1 VTRPL
6 RHRGRSIGT
15 DWAATV
21 ATVLVLLPAA
31 TAAQTAT
38 AAVPATSAQTPAA
51 PASAASAPPALE
63 GSAGLDLTLP
73 TVEVVATTPL
83 LGSGVDR
90 SKVPAET
97 AVVTSRDISRDG
109 TANAL
114 RALNETAP
122 GVHLDDIASNPY
134 QPTLFYHGFQ
144 ASPLQGNAQ
153 GLAVYLNGARFNQPF
168 GDTADWDLIPDIAID
183 RMNLVGSN
191 PVFGL
196 NALGGA
202 LSVELKNGF
211 TYHGGEVTV
220 HGGTF
225 RNYGGEMQYGVQSG
239 DVAAY
244 TAERWVHSDGW
255 RVPQSSDLANV
266 FGTLGWRGN
275 GGTLNIDLTAANT
288 RLNGPGTSPIAQ
300 IKVDPSATFT
310 GPALQ
315 TNKYLRLN
323 VNGSYDV
330 SNDTSL
336 QGVAYYDYLNQK
348 YINGAAS
355 DFGVCA
361 AGSGFLCAS
370 PGVFLTDRAGNPIP
384 DFLSGGPYSQLNQQS
399 INTNGYGASLQVT
412 NRTPLW
418 GHGNHVVAGLSFD
431 GAQTLYA
438 ASALA
443 GGLDVPTSLW
453 FGPGVTINQADG
465 SIAPA
470 RVAIS
475 DAYYGAFFTDIF
487 DITPSLSANVAG
499 RFNLAQIG
507 LSDQLGTG
515 LSGNHTYSRFNPS
528 AGLTYKIRPGL
539 SVYASY
545 AEANRAPMPLELTC
559 ASPTAPCSL
568 ANFLS
573 ADPNLQQVVSHTIEA
588 GVRAETHPVT
598 GATLSSDIAF
608 YRTTLSN
615 DILAVGS
622 GLPGLQFFQNVGGT
636 LRQGVDLNW
645 RLTWDRLTA
654 WLGYSFIDAQ
664 FQTAFIE
671 TSENNPGA
679 DANGDIHVK
688 PGDRIPGIPQ
698 HIVKFGADY
707 KVTDRWIVGGAA
719 RYATGQFLVGD
730 EANLTAPTPDYFVLN
745 LHTSYQALP
754 NLQLFAE
761 IDNAFNARYYTYG
774 TFGPTAAVP
783 IAQAPGATNP
793 REYSPAAPIGALVG
807 VRATF

>member
-1 VTRPL
+1 MP
-6 RHRGRSIGT
+6 HRLC
-15 DWAATV
+15 ALLAV
-21 ATVLVLLPAA
+21 AGLFLPSGAM
-31 TAAQTAT
+31 AQS
-38 AAVPATSAQTPAA
+38 PSG
-51 PASAASAPPALE
+51 PPPLE
-63 GSAGLDLTLP
+63 GAAGLDLTLP

-83 LGSGVDR
+83 LGSGVER

-109 TANAL
+109 NANAV
-114 RALNETAP
+114 RALDETAP
-122 GVHLDDIASNPY
+122 GVQVSGIASNPY
-134 QPTLFYHGFQ
+134 QPSLVYHGFQ
-144 ASPLQGNAQ
+144 ASPLQGNSQ

-168 GDTADWDLIPDIAID
+168 GDTVDWDLIPDIAID

-211 TYHGGEVTV
+211 SYHGGEITAY
-220 HGGTF
+220 GGTL

-244 TAERWVHSDGW
+244 TAGRWVHSNGW
-255 RVPQSSDLANV
+255 RVPQSSDLANIY
-266 FGTLGWRGN
+266 GTLGWRGN
-275 GGTLNIDLTAANT
+275 GGRLNVDLTAADT

-300 IKVDPSATFT
+300 IKVDPAATFT

-315 TNKYLRLN
+315 TSKYLRLN
-323 VNGSYDV
+323 INGSYDV
-330 SNDTSL
+330 SADTSL
-336 QGVAYYDYLNQK
+336 QGVAYYNYLNQK
-348 YINGAAS
+348 YLNGAAP
-355 DFGVCA
+355 DFGVCDD
-361 AGSGFLCAS
+361 GSGFLCQS
-370 PGVFLTDRAGNPIP
+370 PGIFLTDRAGNPIP
-384 DFLSGGPYSQLNQQS
+384 DYLNGGPYSQLNRQS
-399 INTNGYGASLQVT
+399 INSNGYGASLQAT

-418 GHGNHVVAGLSFD
+418 GHKNQLVAGVSFD

-443 GGLDVPTSLW
+443 GGFDVASSLW
-453 FGPGVTINQADG
+453 FGPGVTIEQADN
-465 SIAPA
+465 SLAPA

-475 DAYYGAFFTDIF
+475 DAYYGAFFTDVF
-487 DITPSLSANVAG
+487 DITPKLSANVAG
-499 RFNLAQIG
+499 RLNLAQID
-507 LSDQLGTG
+507 LSDKLGTR
-515 LSGNHTYSRFNPS
+515 LSGNHSYTRFNPS
-528 AGLTYKIRPGL
+528 AGLTYKFLTGL

-545 AEANRAPMPLELTC
+545 AEANRAPMPIELAC
-559 ASPTAPCSL
+559 ASAAAPCSL

-573 ADPNLQQVVSHTIEA
+573 ADPDLQQVVAHTIET
-588 GVRAETHPVT
+588 GIRTETHPADD
-598 GATLSSDIAF
+598 ATLSTDLAL

-622 GLPGLQFFQNVGGT
+622 ALSGLRFFQNVGGT
-636 LRQGVDLNW
+636 LRQGVDLNM
-645 RLTWDRLTA
+645 RLTWNRLTA
-654 WLGYSFIDAQ
+654 WLGYSLIDAE
-664 FQTAFIE
+664 FQSAFTE
-671 TSENNPGA
+671 MSENNPWA

-698 HIVKFGADY
+698 HVLKFGADY

-745 LHTSYQALP
+745 LHTSYQILA
-754 NLQLFAE
+754 NLQFFAK
-761 IDNAFNARYYTYG
+761 IDNAFNAKYYTYG

-793 REYSPAAPIGALVG
+793 REYSPAAPINALVG
-807 VRATF
+807 VHATF